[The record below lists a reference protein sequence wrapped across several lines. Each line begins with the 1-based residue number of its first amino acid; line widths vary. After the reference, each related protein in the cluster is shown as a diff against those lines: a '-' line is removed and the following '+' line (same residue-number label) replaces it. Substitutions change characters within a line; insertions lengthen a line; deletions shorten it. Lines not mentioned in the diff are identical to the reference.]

1 MARPQKM
8 GLEYFPLD
16 VDFLNDRKFR
26 NCKQKYG
33 YLAPLVY
40 LALLSLIY
48 KDKGYYIEYSDRT
61 KADVLWDI
69 QASLQGKHCPDI
81 QTLADVIDTLVADGL
96 FAADLYHDVS
106 VLTSKRL
113 QRTYYS
119 ATVDRTGIA
128 INKAIWLLSIED
140 MTALSSKHLILSQ
153 IVNRTNNAVN
163 QANNSIN
170 QPNNAQSKVKESKVN
185 KSKVSSATAQ
195 QRHPADFDY
204 IAKYGEGNLV
214 ALNNGQYAQLCYRY
228 GVEVAEVY
236 IDKMAYQIRYK
247 GKTYKQPYDVLRRWL
262 LSDGVPLVHDGAFT
276 DELEQGETVQAFIKR
291 YFQLD
296 DWGDYVPAPTYK
308 GDTTT

>member
-140 MTALSSKHLILSQ
+140 MTTLSGKHLILSQ

-170 QPNNAQSKVKESKVN
+170 QPNNATKESKVKESKVN
-185 KSKVSSATAQ
+185 KSKEETAPL
-195 QRHPADFDY
+195 RLPADY
-204 IAKYGEGNLV
+204 AIISGYGEGDIVQLKR
-214 ALNNGQYAQLCYRY
+214 GQYAMLCYRY
-228 GVEVAEVY
+228 GVEVAELY
-236 IDKMAYQIRYK
+236 IDKMAYQMRYK
-247 GKTYKQPYDVLRRWL
+247 DKTYKQPYAVLRHWL
-262 LSDGVPLVHDGAFT
+262 QDDGVPVVHNGAFT